1 MAQTDPISTPPL
13 DTPSPDT
20 EPVAAPVSPTP
31 PKLSRRRTFSFEK
44 ADLIKK
50 VIDEYEE
57 DLFDRQEWSERRL
70 QRYAKYRGW
79 LEHKTQPWDGAS
91 NAHVPMMMTDCQR
104 TIDTL
109 VNAVLAQRPVMGA
122 TAVNQADQ
130 SKGETIDELLDYQ
143 FFLEQNGE
151 EKVQEWAE
159 HFVVDGTTIAF
170 IPYIKDDRRVADVRT
185 YAALNPSYPPLPQLL
200 QILEDA
206 YPKSFAKQT
215 SDDLWGWSV
224 RWTDDSQQEQVASV
238 EFYTDEDHRLV
249 MVAEREMRVFD
260 GPCFLPKALEDIVI
274 PSRSTNCQIPGPS
287 NPGGADHVTMVD
299 YPSWDEIKRLQQQGY
314 YDQVTPEDLEVVEA
328 HATHGV
334 AVGEDAADPGEH
346 KVQRDALAGQ
356 TYGHADTTDRTLTR
370 LTYFGRYD
378 VDDDGLDEDV
388 IFTLLKEPRKLLK
401 VSLLTERYPAIPPR
415 RPFAEARL
423 LPVPG
428 QFYAIGMLELLEHL
442 HDVSKGLL
450 DQTLDKNTLVNTP
463 WFLYRAASGMRPEV
477 IKCAPGEGY
486 PVSNPG
492 QDMVFPQIP
501 NPDQTLSLNLM
512 GMLQAMADKQ
522 VVIGDLQFGRVPQGK
537 ASALRTVSGMQTVLQ
552 QGDAR
557 PERLLRRFFAGLAQ
571 VFAQFHELNEAFL
584 PPKKSY
590 RVAAMTQ
597 PGKNPYR
604 TIDDPS
610 KIRGRFQFDFKA
622 NSLNTSKASQAQI
635 LQGLMP
641 ILFNGMTFQMGLA
654 SKETFYTALK
664 KLVTALGQDH
674 NELVIPPSD
683 DSDKEKLTADNVLWL
698 IYSGRMPNGVPQE
711 GPQKQLQIFQDYLL
725 TPESHVLDQGCRVL
739 LSKWM
744 QGLQRQIADQQQMA
758 QQAQQFAQMQSGGGG
773 GGQQPQPQAPG
784 DGMTMPQQGPG
795 QLQDESLPGAGGG
808 ANPGPMGMMA

>member
-1 MAQTDPISTPPL
+1 MAQTDLTP
-13 DTPSPDT
+13 TPRLAPASPDA
-20 EPVAAPVSPTP
+20 ESVPLPVVDTP
-31 PKLSRRRTFSFEK
+31 PKLSRRRTFTFEK
-44 ADLIKK
+44 ETLVKK

-91 NAHVPMMMTDCQR
+91 NAHVPIMMTDCQR

-122 TAVNQADQ
+122 IAINQTDQ
-130 SKGETIDELLDYQ
+130 SKGETIDDLLDYQ

-170 IPYIKDDRRVADVRT
+170 IPYIKEDRMVADVRT
-185 YAALNPSYPPLPQLL
+185 YPALNPQYPAVAQLL
-200 QILEDA
+200 QILEEA

-215 SDDLWGWSV
+215 GDDLWGWSV
-224 RWTDDSQQEQVASV
+224 RWTDETQQDQLATV

-249 MVAEREMRVFD
+249 MVAERDQRVFD
-260 GPCFLPKALEDIVI
+260 GPCFLPKALEDVVV
-274 PSRSTNCQIPGPS
+274 PSRATNCQIPGPS
-287 NPGGADHVTMVD
+287 NPSGADHLTIVD
-299 YPSWDEIKRLQQQGY
+299 YPSWDEIKRLQRQGY
-314 YDQVTPEDLEVVEA
+314 YDQVTAEDLDVIQA

-356 TYGHADTTDRTLTR
+356 TYGHADVTDKTLTR

-378 VDDDGLDEDV
+378 VDGDDLDEDV
-388 IFTLLKEPRKLLK
+388 IFTVLKEPRKLLK
-401 VSLLTERYPAIPPR
+401 VSLLTERFPATPPR
-415 RPFAEARL
+415 RPFAEARMI
-423 LPVPG
+423 PVPG

-442 HDVSKGLL
+442 HDTYKGLL
-450 DQTLDKNTLVNTP
+450 DQTLDKNQLVNTP
-463 WFLYRAASGMRPEV
+463 WFLYRAASGVRPEV
-477 IKCAPGEGY
+477 IRCAPGEGY

-501 NPDQTLSLNLM
+501 NPDQTLSINLM
-512 GMLQAMADKQ
+512 GLLQSMADKQ
-522 VVIGDLQFGRVPQGK
+522 AVIGDLQLGRVPQGK

-557 PERLLRRFFAGLAQ
+557 PERLLRRFFAGLSQ
-571 VFAQFHELNEAFL
+571 VFAQFHELNQAFL

-604 TIDDPS
+604 TLDDPS

-654 SKETFYTALK
+654 NKETFYTAMK

-674 NELVIPPSD
+674 NELVVPPSD
-683 DSDKEKLTADNVLWL
+683 DSDKEHLTADNVLWL
-698 IYSGRMPNGVPQE
+698 IYSGQMPNGVPQE
-711 GPQKQLQIFQDYLL
+711 GVQKQLQIFQDFLL
-725 TPESHVLDQGCRVL
+725 TPESAALDQGCRVL
-739 LSKWM
+739 LAKWM
-744 QGLQRQIADQQQMA
+744 HSLQRQLAEQQQLA
-758 QQAQQFAQMQSGGGG
+758 QQAQQFALMQSGGGG
-773 GGQQPQPQAPG
+773 GAGGPQGQPQQPG
-784 DGMTMPQQGPG
+784 DGMTMMNQGKN
-795 QLQDESLPGAGGG
+795 QLMDESLPTAGGG
-808 ANPGPMGMMA
+808 GQMGMMG